1 MRSALFGL
9 AVFALLTGCDLMG
22 GSGGEAGQGGGGEWE
37 HPDYDTT
44 LVVSNVSELL
54 SAVEYANANGNVEIL
69 LADGT
74 YQLDGMLW
82 IDGVNV
88 GFRGQSGNRDA
99 VVVRGDGMSGGVS
112 HVFNVPGDY
121 FAVQDMTVGWVANH
135 AVQIH
140 GNSDADYP
148 YFSNVRFVDT
158 GEQMLKVS
166 TDFGSSWSDGGIVED
181 CSFEYS
187 AGIGPQYYIGG
198 VDGHQCRDWTV
209 RDCYFY
215 GIRSPESDLAEH
227 AIHFWSESEGTV
239 VERNRITRC
248 DRGIG
253 FGLGDSGHGSGMI
266 RNNFVHTTRD
276 VGIGLENASGVDVYN
291 NSLYTVNYAN
301 SIEYRFAGTSGGEI
315 VNNLASGEIASR
327 DGGTA
332 SVSTN
337 LTAAQASWFQDA
349 GSGDLHL
356 TSAASG
362 AVDAGQTL
370 SEVTVDFDSEDRP
383 AGSGYDI
390 GGDEVQ

>member
-1 MRSALFGL
+1 MRALL
-9 AVFALLTGCDLMG
+9 AVLVMMVFLAGCDVMG
-22 GSGGEAGQGGGGEWE
+22 SSGGEAGQGGGGEWE
-37 HPDYDTT
+37 HPDYDS
-44 LVVSNVSELL
+44 VIVIGSVPELL
-54 SAVEYANANGNVEIL
+54 SAVEYANSNGNAEIL
-69 LADGT
+69 LLDGT

-99 VVVRGDGMSGGVS
+99 VVVRGEGMSGGVS
-112 HVFNVPGDY
+112 HVFNVAGDY
-121 FAVQDMTVGWVANH
+121 FAVRDMTVGWVGNH

-148 YFSNVRFVDT
+148 YFSNIRFVDT

-166 TDFGSSWSDGGIVED
+166 TDFGSNYSDGGIVEN
-181 CSFEYS
+181 CSFEYT
-187 AGIGPQYYIGG
+187 AGYGPQYYIGG

-209 RDCYFY
+209 RDCYFH
-215 GIRSPESDLAEH
+215 GIASPSADLAEH

-239 VERNRITRC
+239 VERNRITSC

-253 FGLGDSGHGSGMI
+253 FGMGDSGHGEGMI

-291 NSLYTVNYAN
+291 NSLYTEDYAN
-301 SIEYRFAGTSGGEI
+301 SIEYRFSGTSGGEMI
-315 VNNLASGEIASR
+315 NNLSSGEIASR
-327 DGGTA
+327 DGGSATVA
-332 SVSTN
+332 SNVTSA
-337 LTAAQASWFQDA
+337 LSSWFQDA

-362 AVDAGQTL
+362 VVDAGQTL
-370 SEVTVDFDSEDRP
+370 SGVAVDIDSEARP
-383 AGSGYDI
+383 AGSGYDL
-390 GGDEVQ
+390 GADEVY